1 MTSWTAVWLA
11 DPLDGGTATSIPGE
25 NAFKGIVAALVPWA
39 LAACVAVIII
49 GAILWAVGH
58 TTERPGHS
66 SKGKTAIVIAV
77 VAAVIVAAAGVLVDW
92 GKGVG
97 DTVSAPASMATV
109 SR

>member
-11 DPLDGGTATSIPGE
+11 DPLDGGTATTIPGE

-49 GAILWAVGH
+49 GAILWAVGN

-97 DTVSAPASMATV
+97 DTVSAPASGVTIY
-109 SR
+109 R